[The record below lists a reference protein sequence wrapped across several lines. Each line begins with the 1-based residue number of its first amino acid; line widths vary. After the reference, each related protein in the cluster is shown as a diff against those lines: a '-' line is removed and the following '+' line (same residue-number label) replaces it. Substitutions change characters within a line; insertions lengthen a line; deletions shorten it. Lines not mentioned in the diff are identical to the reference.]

1 MKQLSEYKNLQII
14 KHALQHYIKRPNA
27 TEKELLEE
35 KRLLDKVTVDV
46 EALQEKYGIGRK
58 ERA

>member
-1 MKQLSEYKNLQII
+1 MSEYKNLQII
-14 KHALQHYIKRPNA
+14 KHALQHYIQRPNA

-46 EALQEKYGIGRK
+46 ETLQKKYGIGRK

>member
-1 MKQLSEYKNLQII
+1 MSEYKNLQII